1 MEDQLAIVHEGRS
14 DVSEALIDGL
24 SRAVQ
29 AVSAIGCRS
38 FRVWDLEP
46 QGHLAE
52 LWRAVDEPCGDRD
65 REPYLHKHG
74 LCRNDVLPDR
84 SHARTPATSS
94 AMSLPRSPDRH
105 AAMSM
110 PRSTPATSQG
120 ATSAS
125 SRAAV
130 SGSVRRTSANARPR
144 MNALCLLIAVL
155 PQGAAH
161 RPTRPPQRSR

>member
-84 SHARTPATSS
+84 SHARTPATSGPQTHS
-94 AMSLPRSPDRH
+94 TSSTVSVTSTNGTSTAGSGTCLVTSRVPVTTRSH
-105 AAMSM
+105 
-110 PRSTPATSQG
+110 T
-120 ATSAS
+120 S
-125 SRAAV
+125 SRNAV
-130 SGSVRRTSANARPR
+130 
-144 MNALCLLIAVL
+144 
-155 PQGAAH
+155 
-161 RPTRPPQRSR
+161 